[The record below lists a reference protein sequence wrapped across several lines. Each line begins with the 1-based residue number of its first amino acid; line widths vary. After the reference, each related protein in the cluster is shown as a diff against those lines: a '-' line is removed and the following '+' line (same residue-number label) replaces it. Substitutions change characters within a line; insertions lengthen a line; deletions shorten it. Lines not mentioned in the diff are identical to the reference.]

1 MPNLAHTDII
11 IFIFMFM
18 FLPRHNHLYNIFS
31 LKHVIFVYPNNFAFS
46 FIIFCKHLTAKYSCC
61 CLLVHVTLNAN
72 FKISFAKLYDIIILS
87 HDYIYFFF
95 LSPYALF
102 KNVFVCVCELF
113 NIFDFFFSS
122 ESNGKMLKEIY
133 AICFIFIF
141 FYYNVIIILL
151 ICILKGLLPKG
162 VNI

>member
-18 FLPRHNHLYNIFS
+18 FLPRHNHLYNILS
-31 LKHVIFVYPNNFAFS
+31 LKHVIFVYPNNFAFC
-46 FIIFCKHLTAKYSCC
+46 CKHLTVKYSCC

-102 KNVFVCVCELF
+102 KMCLYACANCLTYL
-113 NIFDFFFSS
+113 NFFH
-122 ESNGKMLKEIY
+122 LKVTAKY
-133 AICFIFIF
+133 
-141 FYYNVIIILL
+141 
-151 ICILKGLLPKG
+151 
-162 VNI
+162 